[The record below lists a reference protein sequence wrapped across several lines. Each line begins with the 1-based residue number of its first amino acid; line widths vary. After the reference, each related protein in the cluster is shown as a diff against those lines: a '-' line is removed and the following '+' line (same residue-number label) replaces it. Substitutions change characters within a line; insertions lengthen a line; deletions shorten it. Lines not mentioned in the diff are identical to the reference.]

1 MSTANIDRRKA
12 ILFLIVAAVLWS
24 TSGILVKVLPWSPI
38 GVLAGRSI
46 FSSLVF
52 LLYLRRF
59 PFRPTRWQLFAA
71 GSYILTQFFYISSIR
86 LTTAAN
92 AIFLQ
97 YTAPIY
103 IIFLA
108 YWLLREKPSRADWV
122 SMAIIFAGFGLFF
135 GDKLSLDGFYG
146 NLMAVLSGISLA
158 LMTVALRAQKDGSP
172 AESFLLANVVTA
184 TLGFYFVWQEPWT
197 PVNWIGIAYLGFFQI
212 GLSFLLY
219 AIAIRVIPALETT
232 LIGTLEPVL
241 NPIWVFLFI
250 SEVPGPLAM
259 TGGLVVLLGVFVS
272 AITSAREKVEKG
284 GQGIPA

>member
-1 MSTANIDRRKA
+1 MVQPAIDRRKA
-12 ILFLIVAAVLWS
+12 ILFLVIAAVLWS
-24 TSGILVKVLPWSPI
+24 TSGILVKVLPWSPM

-52 LLYLRRF
+52 LFFLRRF

-122 SMAIIFAGFGLFF
+122 SMAVIFAGFGLFF

-158 LMTVALRAQKDGSP
+158 MMTVAMRAQKDGSP
-172 AESFLLANVVTA
+172 AESFC
-184 TLGFYFVWQEPWT
+184 WQMWLRRLWAFISSGRNPGHWST
-197 PVNWIGIAYLGFFQI
+197 GP
-212 GLSFLLY
+212 GL
-219 AIAIRVIPALETT
+219 
-232 LIGTLEPVL
+232 
-241 NPIWVFLFI
+241 PIWEFFR
-250 SEVPGPLAM
+250 
-259 TGGLVVLLGVFVS
+259 LVCLSCFMRL
-272 AITSAREKVEKG
+272 RLK
-284 GQGIPA
+284 

>member
-1 MSTANIDRRKA
+1 MVQPVIDRRKA
-12 ILFLIVAAVLWS
+12 ILFLIIAAVLWS

-52 LLYLRRF
+52 LFFLRRF

-108 YWLLREKPSRADWV
+108 YWLLREKPSRADWISLAV
-122 SMAIIFAGFGLFF
+122 IFAGFGLFF

-158 LMTVALRAQKDGSP
+158 IMTVAMRAQKDGSP

-184 TLGFYFVWQEPWT
+184 IVGFYFVWQEPWNL
-197 PVNWIGIAYLGFFQI
+197 VNWAGIAYLGVFQI

-219 AIAIRVIPALETT
+219 AIAIRVMPALETT
-232 LIGTLEPVL
+232 LIGTLEPIL

-250 SEVPGPLAM
+250 GEMPGPWA
-259 TGGLVVLLGVFVS
+259 TVGGLVVLAGVVIS
-272 AITSAREKVEKG
+272 AVTSAGEKT
-284 GQGIPA
+284 GQGG